1 MTTKEDFQKQNPNTY
16 FLTAD
21 DVPELTKYLQ
31 TQGWV
36 APTEQVR
43 RAAKAGEGNMNFTL
57 RVVTDERSFILKQA
71 RPWVEKY
78 PQIAAPWDRALIE
91 GRFYEVIAGTPAIA
105 GKMPKLIG
113 LDKISRI
120 IALEDLGEA
129 RDFTYLYRGDD
140 LSQAELEE
148 LMKWLS
154 HLHRLFTASEF
165 MEEFANREMR
175 ELNHQHIFQL
185 PLAPENGLDLDA
197 ITPGLSAVASFL
209 KSDTPYVEAV
219 RELGALYL
227 TDGETLL
234 HGDFFPGSWLK
245 TAAGVRVIDPEF
257 CFFGSR
263 EFDLGVMMAHLHLA
277 NQSAEVI
284 KFALKCYTQ
293 SFDEKLMWKFAGVE
307 IMRRLIGVAQLPLR
321 YGLLEK
327 TRLLELSHE
336 LCLTEAR
343 T

>member
-1 MTTKEDFQKQNPNTY
+1 MTNKENFQTQNPNAY

-21 DVPELTKYLQ
+21 DLPELTGYLQ

-36 APTEQVR
+36 TPTEQIR
-43 RAAKAGEGNMNFTL
+43 SAAKAGEGNMNFTL
-57 RVVTDERSFILKQA
+57 RVKTNERSFILKQA

-91 GRFYEVIAGTPAIA
+91 GRFYEVIAAAPAVA
-105 GKMPKLIG
+105 TGMPKLIG

-129 RDFTYLYRGDD
+129 LDFTHLYCGDD
-140 LSQAELEE
+140 LSQSELEA

-175 ELNHQHIFQL
+175 ELNHQHIFHL
-185 PLAPENGLDLDA
+185 PLQQENGLDLDA
-197 ITPGLSAVASFL
+197 ITPGLGAVASFL
-209 KSDTPYVEAV
+209 KSDTEYVEAV
-219 RELGALYL
+219 RELGAQYL

-277 NQSAEVI
+277 NQNEKLI
-284 KFALKCYTQ
+284 KFALQCYTQ

-307 IMRRLIGVAQLPLR
+307 IMRRLIGVAQLPLQ

-327 TRLLELSHE
+327 TRLLELSHA
-336 LCLTEAR
+336 LLM
-343 T
+343 

>member
-1 MTTKEDFQKQNPNTY
+1 MTNKEEFQKQHPNVY
-16 FLTAD
+16 FLMAD
-21 DVPELTKYLQ
+21 DLPELTRHLQ
-31 TQGWV
+31 SQGWLT
-36 APTEQVR
+36 PTEQIR
-43 RAAKAGEGNMNFTL
+43 SATKAGEGNMNFTL
-57 RVVTDERSFILKQA
+57 RVKTNERSFILKQS

-78 PQIAAPWDRALIE
+78 PQLAAPWDRTLVE
-91 GRFYEVIAGTPAIA
+91 GRFYEVIGSIPAVA
-105 GKMPKLIG
+105 SGMPKLIG
-113 LDKISRI
+113 LDKTSRL

-129 RDFTYLYRGDD
+129 LDFTALYRGEA
-140 LSQAELEE
+140 LAQAELQE

-175 ELNHQHIFQL
+175 ELNHQHIFDL
-185 PLAPENGLDLDA
+185 PLRHENGIELDA
-197 ITPGLSAVASFL
+197 ITPGLAAVASFL
-209 KSDTPYVEAV
+209 KTDVPYVEAV

-227 TDGETLL
+227 TDGDSLL

-257 CFFGSR
+257 CFFGPR

-277 NQSAEVI
+277 HQSAGLI

-307 IMRRLIGVAQLPLR
+307 IMRRLIGVAQLPIED
-321 YGLLEK
+321 GLLEK
-327 TRLLELSHE
+327 TKLLELSHE
-336 LCLTEAR
+336 FVIGN
-343 T
+343 